1 MRLLRNSDIA
11 RLLQITVG
19 ADEGED
25 DDDGY
30 ARIRLRRRGRA
41 DPNRF
46 PKIPSENGQELM
58 NSGQFGSNETE
69 NIREGEIIM
78 KKKLAR
84 RILDRELATVSYS
97 EQQLNQRLM
106 AQVSWPVILWRKISS
121 LILGNDTINQCGY
134 NHKLQSASILGT
146 ILR

>member
-19 ADEGED
+19 PEED
-25 DDDGY
+25 DEDDGY

-41 DPNRF
+41 DPARF
-46 PKIPSENGQELM
+46 PKIPSENGLELM

-69 NIREGEIIM
+69 NTREGEILV

-84 RILDRELATVSYS
+84 RILDRELATDSFS
-97 EQQLNQRLM
+97 QQQLNQKLM
-106 AQVSWPVILWRKISS
+106 AQVGNISILSHSRSDLS
-121 LILGNDTINQCGY
+121 LGNDTVDKC
-134 NHKLQSASILGT
+134 
-146 ILR
+146 